1 MRSISRVVRVPV
13 RSSRSAR
20 RFDALCAEAWVG
32 YARRTVAR
40 SRLNDQKLPTSR
52 RDMAVGGPNGHND
65 RTVSRPWLKK
75 EAGGM
80 ITVTEEREEK
90 LETVTE
96 RARPKL
102 PLRPRE
108 RQIADLM
115 LDHFR
120 VPAIAAHLGIS
131 DHTVRNHLKNM
142 YRRLGVHSQQE
153 LLVLLKE
160 EAGTPSRFR
169 PS

>member
-1 MRSISRVVRVPV
+1 
-13 RSSRSAR
+13 
-20 RFDALCAEAWVG
+20 
-32 YARRTVAR
+32 
-40 SRLNDQKLPTSR
+40 
-52 RDMAVGGPNGHND
+52 
-65 RTVSRPWLKK
+65 
-75 EAGGM
+75 M

-153 LLVLLKE
+153 LLGLLKE
-160 EAGTPSRFR
+160 EAGTPARFR